1 MEREARAHE
10 AAKAQATLRDV
21 EEELKMKDMV
31 IYDFT
36 KQVHETEAR

>member
-10 AAKAQATLRDV
+10 AAKALSVLKDV
-21 EEELKMKDMV
+21 REELKMKELV

-36 KQVHETEAR
+36 KQVHESEVR